1 MPPLKFYYRP
11 FDENYALQEL
21 RGPRDNLF
29 LVSLVTNDIFNLSK
43 IVFHKNGAISSSPFS
58 IDFPALS
65 ADRFPSVPFFRGEKK
80 KRTLCQKVIGEFLK
94 RRKHSK
100 HFPGR
105 ISRSVSVK
113 SIRHW
118 QEGMKK
124 YVGSLPSSSLR
135 FPPTDLLCLIVQL
148 GARG

>member
-21 RGPRDNLF
+21 RGPQDNLF

-80 KRTLCQKVIGEFLK
+80 NGHYV
-94 RRKHSK
+94 RKLSEN
-100 HFPGR
+100 FSNDGNIQN
-105 ISRSVSVK
+105 ISRA
-113 SIRHW
+113 
-118 QEGMKK
+118 E
-124 YVGSLPSSSLR
+124 
-135 FPPTDLLCLIVQL
+135 F
-148 GARG
+148 RGQ